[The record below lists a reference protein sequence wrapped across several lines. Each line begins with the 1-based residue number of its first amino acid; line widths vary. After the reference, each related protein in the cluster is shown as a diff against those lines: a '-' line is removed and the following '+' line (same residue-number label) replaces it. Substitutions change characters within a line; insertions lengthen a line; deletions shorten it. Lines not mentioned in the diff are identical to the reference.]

1 MVLSKVEDVGGYPIL
16 KRVQSGDFTDLSR
29 YQMRLLDIDVVVVVG
44 NSIDTH
50 DEKNLLYYPV
60 YLVKYNDGHGDESDI
75 IKEDELIPIGV
86 YKIKATELMNYVDS
100 ANNLDVE
107 YLDDPILY
115 GFVTKDMLNEYHV
128 GSDDK
133 SSSESD
139 SDSESENDKS
149 SSEDEEDKKDK
160 DKKDKAKMDKSDKK
174 VIDVVDSDSSLA
186 YSNENTDIF
195 TLSPNAEKHE
205 LLVEESEADAKYIVE
220 KYKAQDTDPWIAKY
234 MKNNNYVVVDNEG
247 GGDCFFATIRDAF
260 ASISMHTT
268 IAKLRSKLAGKIT
281 QETFNTYREHYD
293 MYNREINDITKNIKD
308 LEAQYKRNQDLFAS
322 ITDRNER
329 TKLMEN
335 AKEIQKK
342 HTEMSTSRKFTSSLQ
357 NEYKFM
363 KNVDTPDALRDKIK
377 TSEYWADTMA
387 VSTFE
392 RLLNIKFV
400 ILSSEAYEAGDMKNV
415 MLCGQLND
423 SYLENKGIFTPDY
436 YIMIDYNGMHYKTI
450 GYKSKMI
457 FKFSEIPF
465 DVKRIIVDKC
475 MEKNAGPFSL
485 IPDFRKLKL
494 QQGVSVKSNEQSD
507 LFNESRLRGLYEDD
521 IIFMFY
527 SHSNDAPN
535 PGKGNGEKIAADR
548 ITEFVELKK
557 HKQWRRKL
565 DNSWISPFKLHDHTW
580 ASVEHYYQ
588 ASKFKQNSQ
597 DFYLSFS
604 LDSKTDL
611 SKDVEMAKAAGSN
624 KGKYKGV
631 LLRPVQVEIDP
642 DFYKARNKSEI
653 VDAIE
658 AKFTQDEELQK
669 ILKATKRAKLTHYV
683 PKTPQETCDD
693 LMLLRDRL
701 NKK

>member
-16 KRVQSGDFTDLSR
+16 KSVQTGDFTDLSR
-29 YQMRLLDIDVVVVVG
+29 YQMRLLDVDVVVVVG

-50 DEKNLLYYPV
+50 DDKNLLYYPV

-86 YKIKATELMNYVDS
+86 YKIKETELMNYVDS

-115 GFVTKDMLNEYHV
+115 GFVTKDMLSEYRV
-128 GSDDK
+128 GSTEQD
-133 SSSESD
+133 SSSDSESD
-139 SDSESENDKS
+139 SDKEETDSDNEKYKDK
-149 SSEDEEDKKDK
+149 EEKKEEKKKDK
-160 DKKDKAKMDKSDKK
+160 E
-174 VIDVVDSDSSLA
+174 VIDVVDSDSTET
-186 YSNENTDIF
+186 YSAENSDVF
-195 TLSPNAEKHE
+195 TLSPNAEKQG
-205 LLVEESEADAKYIVE
+205 LLTEESQADAKYIIE
-220 KYKAQDTDPWIAKY
+220 KYKPQDIDPWISKY
-234 MKNNNYVVVDNEG
+234 MKNNNYNIVDNEG
-247 GGDCFFATIRDAF
+247 GGDCFFATIRDSF

-281 QETFNTYREHYD
+281 QETFTSYREHYD
-293 MYNREINDITKNIKD
+293 MYNREINENTKAIKD
-308 LEAQYKRNQDLFAS
+308 MEAQYKRNQDLFAS

-329 TKLMEN
+329 SKLMEL

-342 HTEMSTSRKFTSSLQ
+342 HTDLSTSRKFTSSLQ

-363 KNVDTPDALRDKIK
+363 KNVDSLDALRTKMK
-377 TSEYWADTMA
+377 TSEYWADTIA
-387 VSTFE
+387 VSTLE
-392 RLLNIKFV
+392 RVLNIKF
-400 ILSSEAYEAGDMKNV
+400 ILLSSEAYAGGDMKNV

-423 SYLENKGIFTPDY
+423 SYLENKGIFTPEY
-436 YIMIDYNGMHYKTI
+436 YVMVDYNGMHYKTI
-450 GYKSKMI
+450 GYKGKLI

-494 QQGVSVKSNEQSD
+494 QQAVSVKSSEQSD

-527 SHSNDAPN
+527 SNSNDTPN
-535 PGKGNGEKIAADR
+535 PGKGNGEKIPADR
-548 ITEFVELKK
+548 ITEFVDLKK

-565 DNSWISPFKLHDHTW
+565 DNSWISPFKLHEHTW

-588 ASKFKQNSQ
+588 AAKFKQNSQ

-611 SKDVEMAKAAGSN
+611 SKDVEMAKAAGSK
-624 KGKYKGV
+624 KGKFKGV
-631 LLRPVQVEIDP
+631 LLRPVQVDIDP
-642 DFYKARNKSEI
+642 DFYKSRNKIELAE
-653 VDAIE
+653 AIE

-683 PKTPQETCDD
+683 PRAPQETHDD